1 MAKQK
6 KLNIDVLCPSKG
18 RFSKVMT
25 KRLFPNLKLIVRHDE
40 VDQYK
45 EANPDVEVIGTPAS
59 VKSLV
64 ATRQWMLEKFGT
76 QFMVDDDI
84 VSLKRMYAEPSEPA
98 SIDDPELVMQIVEM
112 NAWMAQAIG
121 AKMWGYQ
128 SWQNPTE
135 YVSQKPF
142 RFTTF
147 LNNSYMGFLD
157 GHDLAYRTD
166 MEEAEDY
173 YISCLNVFKN
183 RYMFVDRRFTFSTK
197 DNFLSDGGCND
208 VRTTEVM
215 MKNTLILRRTF
226 GEVVTTKK
234 ATNTKKHV
242 HKGERSIS
250 FPF

>member
-1 MAKQK
+1 M
-6 KLNIDVLCPSKG
+6 NIHVLCVSKG
-18 RFSKVMT
+18 RQTKVMT
-25 KRLFPNLKLIVRHDE
+25 KRLFPNLKLVVPHNEEDS
-40 VDQYK
+40 YK
-45 EANPDVEVIGTPAS
+45 EANPDVEVIGTPKS
-59 VKSLV
+59 VNSLV
-64 ATRQWMLEKFGT
+64 KTRQWMLENFGT

-84 VSLKRMYAEPSEPA
+84 TDCKRMYADSNDTA

-128 SWQNPTE
+128 AGQHPAE
-135 YVSQKPF
+135 YISQKPF
-142 RFTTF
+142 RFTSF

-157 GHDLAYRTD
+157 GHDLTYRTD
-166 MEEAEDY
+166 MEEAEDH
-173 YISCLNVFKN
+173 YISCLNVYKN

-197 DNFLSDGGCND
+197 DNFLSDGGCAD
-208 VRTTEVM
+208 VRNTEVM

-226 GEVVTTKK
+226 GEVVTSKK
-234 ATNTKKHV
+234 VTPHKKHV